1 MEGLLP
7 EAPGLQWERPEVHW
21 SSSDRTPSQPPPGLP
36 SEDPDLSLQN
46 YPRRKGGLGC
56 QPDPKEWGGGGDLR
70 TQQLLPTSPPTKSPG
85 ACVDS
90 TEHQGWGLAAMEC
103 APSRLLL
110 SLPGSLPTTALP
122 GLGKGGRPWEGGVPH
137 RLPLEPKCHELRPKG
152 HSPGRL
158 APAC

>member
-1 MEGLLP
+1 MNAGHTV
-7 EAPGLQWERPEVHW
+7 A
-21 SSSDRTPSQPPPGLP
+21 PGLP

-122 GLGKGGRPWEGGVPH
+122 GLGTTIGPSVSTSCAPHTVRNLPCPH
-137 RLPLEPKCHELRPKG
+137 RVYALTEHEQHRITTKEQ
-152 HSPGRL
+152 R
-158 APAC
+158 